1 MLMLQKSALELTLT
15 QKYAYYCI
23 LGKLG
28 SKKHR
33 QIPVYYDNT
42 SNYGKKNEV
51 IESCPE
57 FNAEQHFIIPFFR

>member
-1 MLMLQKSALELTLT
+1 M
-15 QKYAYYCI
+15 
-23 LGKLG
+23 
-28 SKKHR
+28 KKHDE
-33 QIPVYYDNT
+33 QNVVLGGQYDNT

>member
-1 MLMLQKSALELTLT
+1 MQLVSNISEKIHFSSGFSAVF
-15 QKYAYYCI
+15 AY
-23 LGKLG
+23 L
-28 SKKHR
+28 R
-33 QIPVYYDNT
+33 YDNT